1 MSAINKFRPIRC
13 ILHDDG
19 KQTNTKNSERLRR
32 RIWRRRGG
40 FVCPPR
46 DGVVSG
52 DLVRSHKALV
62 YANFSSEIGN
72 VSGILLLKG

>member
-32 RIWRRRGG
+32 RRIWRRGG

-46 DGVVSG
+46 DGVVSC

-72 VSGILLLKG
+72 VGGILLWKC